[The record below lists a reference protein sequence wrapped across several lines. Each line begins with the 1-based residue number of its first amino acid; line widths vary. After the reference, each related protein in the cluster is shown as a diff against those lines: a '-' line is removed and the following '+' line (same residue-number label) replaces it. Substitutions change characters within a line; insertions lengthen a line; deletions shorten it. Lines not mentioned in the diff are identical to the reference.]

1 MDAVALVVEQ
11 NFPELHSC
19 FCGLQN
25 PCFSITARRDIS
37 RMDTTRNAFNGLREF
52 AALESLAVLEGP
64 ACELYRVAIS
74 PDMRSKSKLRPP
86 TSW

>member
-11 NFPELHSC
+11 NFPELDC
-19 FCGLQN
+19 CLRRLEN
-25 PCFSITARRDIS
+25 TCFSVGARRDVA
-37 RMDTTRNAFNGLREF
+37 RVHTTANTLNGLGEF
-52 AALESLAVLEGP
+52 PTFQSLAVLEGP
-64 ACELYRVAIS
+64 VCDMYRVAIS

>member
-19 FCGLQN
+19 FCGLQHT
-25 PCFSITARRDIS
+25 CFSVGARRDVA
-37 RMDTTRNAFNGLREF
+37 RVHTTANTLNGLGEF
-52 AALESLAVLEGP
+52 PTFQSLAVLEGP
-64 ACELYRVAIS
+64 VCDMYRVAIS